1 MWTGPV
7 DATVGMEFPGA
18 DFKTRQVKSKDK
30 NAVSSKLNMLLLL
43 FNTYARTHS
52 GPPSTRATVAMDGGV
67 AQHSEHDS
75 HLSKTFYLVNH
86 SYHVNTM
93 HAAEYHGCTR
103 RPLPG
108 SPAAARYSTETP
120 LCFSWS
126 AVTPLHAL
134 DLARVYEPQNMS
146 PMHMTPP
153 HHASDMPH
161 PPRRF
166 FTAATKPRIED
177 VAGPMLHGVA
187 RPTVPAGRRHRDR

>member
-1 MWTGPV
+1 
-7 DATVGMEFPGA
+7 
-18 DFKTRQVKSKDK
+18 
-30 NAVSSKLNMLLLL
+30 
-43 FNTYARTHS
+43 
-52 GPPSTRATVAMDGGV
+52 
-67 AQHSEHDS
+67 
-75 HLSKTFYLVNH
+75 
-86 SYHVNTM
+86 M

-177 VAGPMLHGVA
+177 VAGPMLHGIA
-187 RPTVPAGRRHRDR
+187 RPTVPAGRRHRDRWTQEERYVLPWDGQALALLAFFSCLCAV